1 VNVAGFGRA
10 RAQSRL
16 RAAVNAR
23 LEEIS
28 FRTGLITA
36 TIGLV
41 ALSAIAAAGVYA
53 ATLSLGGQAV
63 ATVGALSAVG
73 TTSTTPTAPKATP
86 TATASARPTAP
97 AHPRASSAPKA
108 TQPVTVAT
116 TNPQPATGAQAWAQ
130 AGGSQPGPRYYGRAG
145 FGDHGSW
152 YPGQGS
158 WSGGYGSRYGAWP
171 GHTGPGFPASGFGPG
186 PRGFG
191 RP

>member
-1 VNVAGFGRA
+1 MNVAGFGRA

-53 ATLSLGGQAV
+53 ATLSLGSQPV
-63 ATVGALSAVG
+63 ATVGALSAAG
-73 TTSTTPTAPKATP
+73 TTSTMRTAPKTTP
-86 TATASARPTAP
+86 TATASAQPTAP
-97 AHPRASSAPKA
+97 AHPRASSTPKTA
-108 TQPVTVAT
+108 LPVTAAA
-116 TNPQPATGAQAWAQ
+116 TNPQPASGARAWAQ
-130 AGGSQPGPRYYGRAG
+130 GDGSQPGPRYYGQAG
-145 FGDHGSW
+145 SGDHGSW
-152 YPGQGS
+152 YRGQGS
-158 WSGGYGSRYGAWP
+158 WYGGYGSRYGGWP
-171 GHTGPGFPASGFGPG
+171 GHTGPG